1 MMRFLSILFAGLLW
15 ALTAFASVDV
25 NTATEAELTQL
36 PGIGPAKA
44 AAIVQH
50 RTQNGPFKSLADLDA
65 VSGIGPATLANI
77 TPMVQFTKDG
87 AAAVAA
93 PAAVPT
99 AITDKA
105 PVTAAP
111 SAGAVNINA
120 ADASGLQSL
129 PGIGPSKAAAIVA
142 DRTANGPFASC
153 SDLQR
158 VRGVGPATVAG
169 IVNLCKT
176 K

>member
-15 ALTAFASVDV
+15 TLTCLAGVNV

-50 RTQNGPFKSLADLDA
+50 RSQNGPFKSLTDLDA

-77 TPMVQFTKDG
+77 TPLVQFSKDG
-87 AAAVAA
+87 EPVAA
-93 PAAVPT
+93 TTAKGEAPATPAKS
-99 AITDKA
+99 A
-105 PVTAAP
+105 
-111 SAGAVNINA
+111 AGAVNINA
-120 ADASGLQSL
+120 ADAAALQGL
-129 PGIGPSKAAAIVA
+129 PGIGPSKAQAIVA
-142 DRTANGPFASC
+142 DRTANGPFTDC

-158 VRGVGPATVAG
+158 VRGVGPATIAG
-169 IVNLCKT
+169 IVNLCQT

>member
-1 MMRFLSILFAGLLW
+1 MFRFFTIVFAAFFWSW
-15 ALTAFASVDV
+15 AALANVDV
-25 NTATEAELTQL
+25 NAATESELTGL

-50 RTQNGPFKSLADLDA
+50 RTQHGPFKNLADLDA

-77 TPMVQFTKDG
+77 TPLVSFSGKVDSSG
-87 AAAVAA
+87 AKS
-93 PAAVPT
+93 PAADST
-99 AITDKA
+99 AA
-105 PVTAAP
+105 EAAP

-120 ADASGLQSL
+120 ADSSGLQNL
-129 PGIGPSKAAAIVA
+129 PGIGPSKAEAIVA

-169 IVNLCKT
+169 IQNVCIT

>member
-15 ALTAFASVDV
+15 TLTVLAGVNV

-77 TPMVQFTKDG
+77 TPMVQFSKDG
-87 AAAVAA
+87 KTTPVASDKSTKA
-93 PAAVPT
+93 PAA
-99 AITDKA
+99 
-105 PVTAAP
+105 AA
-111 SAGAVNINA
+111 AGAVNINA
-120 ADASGLQSL
+120 ADAAALQTL
-129 PGIGPSKAAAIVA
+129 PGIGPSKAQAIVA
-142 DRTANGPFASC
+142 DRTANGPFADC
-153 SDLQR
+153 GDLQR
-158 VRGVGPATVAG
+158 VRGVGPATIAG
-169 IVNLCKT
+169 IVNLCTAK
-176 K
+176 

>member
-1 MMRFLSILFAGLLW
+1 MYRTLSLLLASLLLSLQVWAG
-15 ALTAFASVDV
+15 VNV
-25 NTATEAELTQL
+25 NTATESELTSL

-44 AAIVQH
+44 AAIVQV
-50 RTQNGPFKSLADLDA
+50 RTQNGPFASLSDLDA
-65 VSGIGPATLANI
+65 VPGIGPATLANI
-77 TPMVQFTKDG
+77 TPLVVFADDG
-87 AAAVAA
+87 TPAAT
-93 PAAVPT
+93 PAAVST
-99 AITDKA
+99 GTKA
-105 PVTAAP
+105 PPAP
-111 SAGAVNINA
+111 KAGAININA
-120 ADASGLQSL
+120 ADAGGLQAL

-169 IVNLCKT
+169 IATSCTT

>member
-1 MMRFLSILFAGLLW
+1 MFRFFTIIFAAFFWSW
-15 ALTAFASVDV
+15 AALANVDV
-25 NTATEAELTQL
+25 NAATESELTGL

-50 RTQNGPFKSLADLDA
+50 RTQHGPFTNLADLDA

-77 TPMVQFTKDG
+77 TPLVTFSGKVD
-87 AAAVAA
+87 ANAAVVP
-93 PAAVPT
+93 PAAGTAPT
-99 AITDKA
+99 SST
-105 PVTAAP
+105 
-111 SAGAVNINA
+111 GAVNINS
-120 ADASGLQSL
+120 ADSSGLQNL
-129 PGIGPSKAAAIVA
+129 PGIGPSKADAILA

-153 SDLQR
+153 ADLQR

-169 IVNLCKT
+169 IQNVCIT

>member
-1 MMRFLSILFAGLLW
+1 MFRLLTSL
-15 ALTAFASVDV
+15 LTAFLFTLTAWAGINVNSAS
-25 NTATEAELTQL
+25 ESELTGL

-50 RTQNGPFKSLADLDA
+50 RTQNGPFKNLGDLDA

-77 TPMVQFTKDG
+77 TPLVTFSGDQASGTEAP
-87 AAAVAA
+87 AAKAASSAPAA
-93 PAAVPT
+93 PAP
-99 AITDKA
+99 
-105 PVTAAP
+105 
-111 SAGAVNINA
+111 AGGSININA
-120 ADASGLQSL
+120 VDASGLQAL
-129 PGIGPSKAAAIVA
+129 PGIGPSKAEAIVS
-142 DRTANGPFASC
+142 DRTTNGPFASC

-169 IVNLCKT
+169 IVTLCTT